1 MTENVF
7 MVSGWYGTL
16 EHKSRPSQIIGRSK
30 LLSFIRLENELQ
42 QRLIAVMKPVLFN
55 KSILNLYILL
65 DYGWSQS
72 MLSIILY
79 FDSFVDLSSL

>member
-16 EHKSRPSQIIGRSK
+16 EHKSRPSQIIGRPK

-42 QRLIAVMKPVLFN
+42 QRLIAVMKPFTS
-55 KSILNLYILL
+55 KSKNYGFFRWTMSNFLL
-65 DYGWSQS
+65 
-72 MLSIILY
+72 
-79 FDSFVDLSSL
+79 VDLLVSDFLSHTGEKQT